1 MTKGEFHESP
11 MTRRSFLAGVAGTAG
26 ALAVG
31 RALAARPAEGAYAMV
46 AEGHRHRF
54 LGNIPLGGSQDP
66 HPAASALGGPG
77 AARVSSGRPT
87 MSDIEARTLGT
98 AYLLEGIAVH
108 YQGNCRR
115 IPQALR
121 IRFSLRLNSSL

>member
-31 RALAARPAEGAYAMV
+31 RALAARPAEGR
-46 AEGHRHRF
+46 RHRF